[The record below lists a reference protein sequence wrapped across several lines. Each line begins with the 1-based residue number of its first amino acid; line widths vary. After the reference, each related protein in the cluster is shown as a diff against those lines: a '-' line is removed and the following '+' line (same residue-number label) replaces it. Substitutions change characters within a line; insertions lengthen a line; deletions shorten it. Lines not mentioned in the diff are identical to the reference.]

1 MTATTES
8 TAKSGAETREVR
20 DVNDRVGGDNGQEA
34 RAAVQSMNEMQGFSE
49 AGGPEMQGNDSDVV
63 TPAGSS
69 HRKDKRR
76 SAASKPAIVESS
88 PASSK
93 SSHADETYE
102 DEPLAPELSIES
114 ESGAIS
120 DSVAV
125 QLSSPKVKTANT
137 KSSTARSSTSKRAVA
152 NQTKSKAK
160 PITAFFS
167 AIPNPMS
174 ASNSITNTPIKPAP
188 SQHAHVYVELS
199 LDAPIP
205 NADDIPMEDVASS
218 SAETVIS
225 IETAK
230 PQNDESVDEMIIMED
245 PKSVTTNIRNDE
257 VPKDIDSSSPPVSV
271 PPFTSALVRFEKG
284 KLVFKEK
291 KMALDRHPATI
302 SELNAFHTFKSEII
316 ASKNWKQVDKFPT
329 QFYPLLAKLVQDSN
343 KTRDELAKQ
352 IRNQILPE
360 LDDEDDEE
368 ENDDG
373 NSELNG
379 FLQESMISDAISD
392 VAIRI
397 NYGLDVNDVILED
410 YAIWRWEVVDKSL
423 LGEFSSKAE
432 ARVAT
437 RQQAQKDAAQLFQSM
452 PASERASILQLGVKK
467 DTALSS
473 EQPHP
478 ILLDT
483 SEEAQKASK
492 KSIAKE
498 KKESAKLAAQKLKD
512 ELKEKKEQEKR
523 EAKEEAKRQKEEK
536 QALEKAK
543 EEQKRQK
550 KEEER
555 LKAEK
560 AKEDAKLKKETNR
573 GKVEKSQPSLF
584 SFIVRSKKET
594 PAPPIHTNEADAAL
608 TLFRERF
615 LPFHVKSGVEVAK
628 HNRFMH
634 DISNGFVAEIH
645 EQKSNEDFTPNFTAF
660 LKSESRKFRE
670 NARKVHETKMKARR
684 ESLRKQQAITIH
696 STAPTMLTDVFDTE
710 MNAASMDVVMDEEGD
725 PFAKF
730 RECRWK
736 FLKFQEDYRPP
747 YFGTWTKQSRV
758 IKGKN
763 PWAKDV
769 AGGVLNYEVDSEAE
783 WEEDEP
789 GEELQSEDEED
800 DGAVSGPSAVGTGGE
815 ADGEELDDWLVPD
828 GYLSEDEADG
838 EDGDKAGRK
847 GDKSFKEVVQKK
859 IGPLVPVVL
868 SLFGDNNGTA
878 MEAGLDNYEMVWM
891 ADIGSVDPFTFKR
904 NSPLALV
911 SGPQHGKNYSGGK
924 SLSKALKANSEKH
937 IFDDANLEALVQLV
951 DGSSLSLGKLVEVTK
966 EKFPS
971 VSKVQMELK
980 IRHIAVKEKRDG
992 EDKSHWHIKDEY
1004 DHLCAD
1010 EALGGPSLKRKIDTA
1025 L

>member
-1 MTATTES
+1 MTVTTES
-8 TAKSGAETREVR
+8 AATSGAETREVR
-20 DVNDRVGGDNGQEA
+20 DVNDKDGGDNGQEG
-34 RAAVQSMNEMQGFSE
+34 RADVQGMNEMQVFSA
-49 AGGPEMQGNDSDVV
+49 AGGAEMQGSKSDAV
-63 TPAGSS
+63 TPTGSS

-93 SSHADETYE
+93 SSHADGAYE

-114 ESGAIS
+114 ESGTIS

-137 KSSTARSSTSKRAVA
+137 KPSTARSSTSKRAVA

-167 AIPNPMS
+167 AIPNPIS
-174 ASNSITNTPIKPAP
+174 ASNSITNTPMKSAP
-188 SQHAHVYVELS
+188 DQHAHVYVELS
-199 LDAPIP
+199 LDAP
-205 NADDIPMEDVASS
+205 NADDIPVEVGASS
-218 SAETVIS
+218 SAETVIN

-230 PQNDESVDEMIIMED
+230 QQNDESVDEMIIMED
-245 PKSVTTNIRNDE
+245 PESVTTNIRNDE
-257 VPKDIDSSSPPVSV
+257 VPKDDDSSSPPVSV
-271 PPFTSALVRFEKG
+271 PTFTSALVRFEKG

-316 ASKNWKQVDKFPT
+316 ASKNWEQVDKFPT

-343 KTRDELAKQ
+343 KPRDELAKQ

-373 NSELNG
+373 DSELNG

-392 VAIRI
+392 IAIRI

-437 RQQAQKDAAQLFQSM
+437 RQQAAKDAARLFQSI
-452 PASERASILQLGVKK
+452 PESERASILQLGVKR
-467 DTALSS
+467 DTVLPS
-473 EQPHP
+473 ERPHP

-492 KSIAKE
+492 KSITKE
-498 KKESAKLAAQKLKD
+498 KKLAAQKLKD

-523 EAKEEAKRQKEEK
+523 EAKEEAKRKKEEK
-536 QALEKAK
+536 QALEKVK

-555 LKAEK
+555 VKAEK
-560 AKEDAKLKKETNR
+560 AKEDAKLKKETSR

-584 SFIVRSKKET
+584 GFIVRSKKET
-594 PAPPIHTNEADAAL
+594 PAPPVHTNEADAAL

-634 DISNGFVAEIH
+634 DISNDYAVEIH
-645 EQKSNEDFTPNFTAF
+645 DQISNLDFSSNFTAF

-670 NARKVHETKMKARR
+670 NARKAHVAKMKARR
-684 ESLRKQQAITIH
+684 DSLRKQQAVTIH
-696 STAPTMLTDVFDTE
+696 SSAPTMLADLFDTE
-710 MNAASMDVVMDEEGD
+710 TTAAAMDVVMDEEGD

-747 YFGTWTKQSRV
+747 YFGTWTKKSRV

-769 AGGVLNYEVDSEAE
+769 GGGVLNYEVDSEAE

-800 DGAVSGPSAVGTGGE
+800 DGAVSGPNAVGTGGE

-838 EDGDKAGRK
+838 EDGDKAGRQ
-847 GDKSFKEVVQKK
+847 GDKSFKEVIQKK

-868 SLFGDNNGTA
+868 SLFGDNNGTT

-904 NSPLALV
+904 NSPLAVV
-911 SGPQHGKNYSGGK
+911 SGSQHGKNYSGGK

-1010 EALGGPSLKRKIDTA
+1010 EALGGPSLKRKIDIA